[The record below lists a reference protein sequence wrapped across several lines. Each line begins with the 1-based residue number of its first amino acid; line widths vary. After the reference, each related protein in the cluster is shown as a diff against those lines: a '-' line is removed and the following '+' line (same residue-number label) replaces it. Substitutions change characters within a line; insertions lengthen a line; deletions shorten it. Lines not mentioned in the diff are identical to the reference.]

1 VVDRSHI
8 GHVIPPHSATVEV
21 GRLRLFAKATGET
34 RPEYVDE
41 GAARAAGH
49 PGIPAPPTFVLALDM
64 ELPDPFLWL
73 TSLGADLKQVLHGGE
88 RFVYFAPIYAGDRLT
103 YSSRIGDVVQRGGGK
118 LTFVVKETVVTNQ
131 HGAKVAEMRGN
142 VIVKG
147 D

>member
-8 GHVIPPHSATVEV
+8 GRVIRPHTATVEA

-34 RPEYVDE
+34 RPEYIDE
-41 GAARAAGH
+41 DAARAAGF
-49 PGIPAPPTFVLALDM
+49 PGLPVPPTFVLALDM
-64 ELPDPFLWL
+64 ELPDPFEWL

-88 RFVYFAPIYAGDRLT
+88 RFRYFAPIQVGDRLT
-103 YSSRIGDVVQRGGGK
+103 YSSRIADVVHKAGGK

-131 HGAKVAEMRGN
+131 NGVKVAEMRGN
-142 VIVKG
+142 VIVKS